1 MYNLSQLNLLN
12 EIILGTNYYQK
23 DFYFSFI
30 SKPILNLRPTI
41 TKS

>member
-23 DFYFSFI
+23 DFYFLLYL
-30 SKPILNLRPTI
+30 KPHFKFKINNH
-41 TKS
+41 